1 MSVSLELPPSLLEER
16 ETVTIVEVPPAEWA
30 ARLSHIEPF
39 KTHGFPNP
47 ALCKVLCAVAPN
59 EEVVAAWWIT
69 LAWHAEPVW
78 IAPEHRKR
86 PGLIRRLWERVRQEL
101 IAEGADVAF
110 GIITDPQVVGQASRL
125 GFARVHGDLYFL
137 RVNKDEEKES

>member
-1 MSVSLELPPSLLEER
+1 MSVGAPVPSLSLVER
-16 ETVTIVEVPPAEWA
+16 ENVEIVVIPPEEWT

-47 ALCKVLCAVAPN
+47 ALCRVLCAVTPA

-69 LAWHAEPVW
+69 IAWHAEPVW

-86 PGLIRRLWERVRQEL
+86 PGLIRKLWERVRQEL
-101 IAEGADVAF
+101 VREGADVAF

-137 RVNKDEEKES
+137 QVNKDKES